1 MDPEIL
7 NRLMAQIMYEIRD
20 FLPVN
25 LLHPIGHTVKI
36 NDKTL
41 SEEQACGVIASGQAE
56 ILFYAPPKNQF
67 MSLKQ
72 RDACELLMHLGHLIG
87 IDPTDPKQP

>member
-41 SEEQACGVIASGQAE
+41 SEEQARGVIASGQAE